1 MACGGR
7 FPHYFAPF
15 MSDQD
20 TDSVPDTPGLLA
32 TGASVI
38 ADYLTRLPNAPGVY
52 RMMDAAGDVLYV
64 GKAANLKKR
73 VVAYTKPFDQPA
85 RIARMIANTAS
96 MEFVQTASE
105 VEALLLEANLI
116 KRLKPRYNVHLR
128 DDKSFPFILVTG
140 DHSAPQIIK
149 HRGAKNRKGEYFGP
163 FASAYSVARTLNTL
177 QRAFLLRS
185 CSDSVFESRTRP
197 CLLYQ
202 IKRCSAPCVG
212 KIAPADYQHLV
223 DQAVGFLRGQS
234 DAIKGELSREME
246 ASAEA
251 LDFEKAAR
259 LRDRIRALAHVQ
271 LQQGI
276 NPETIDEADLFAA
289 YQDGGHTCIQ
299 VFFFRSGQN
308 WGNRAYFPK
317 HDRGL
322 EVPEI
327 LDSFLAQF
335 YDDREPPKLVL
346 ISNDIPERALLE
358 QALSVKAERR
368 VEVLMPQRGEKREVM
383 AQAVMNARESL
394 ARRMAESA
402 TQLQLLDGVAKALGL
417 DEAPRRI
424 EVYDNSHIQGTSAVG
439 AMIVAGPEGFI
450 KKEYRKFNIKGTD
463 LTPGDDFGMMR
474 EVLTRRFKRMMK
486 EQEEEAAVEGDTP
499 PVFDE
504 KAADDEREPGSV
516 PDLVLIDGGQG
527 QLNVVCEV
535 MAALGVSG
543 VKVVAIAKGPDRD
556 AGRERFFMPGR
567 EPFQLEFKSP
577 VLFYLQRL
585 RDEAHRFAIGTHR
598 TKRAQT
604 ITSSPLDEIEG
615 IGPSRKRALLN
626 HFGSGRAVTKAGLS
640 DIESVKGISKALARK
655 IYDHFH
661 DKG

>member
-1 MACGGR
+1 
-7 FPHYFAPF
+7 
-15 MSDQD
+15 MSDTED
-20 TDSVPDTPGLLA
+20 TTVVETPGLLA
-32 TGASVI
+32 TGAAVI

-52 RMMDAAGDVLYV
+52 RMIAANGDVLYV

-73 VVAYTKPFDQPA
+73 VVAYTKPFDQPG

-140 DHSAPQIIK
+140 DHAAPQIIK

-163 FASAYSVARTLNTL
+163 FASAYSVNRTLNTL

-202 IKRCSAPCVG
+202 IKRCSAPCVA
-212 KIAPADYQHLV
+212 KVSPEDYRHLV
-223 DQAVGFLRGQS
+223 DQAVGFLRGKSQ
-234 DAIKGELSREME
+234 DVKEELSHEME
-246 ASAEA
+246 TAAEA
-251 LDFEKAAR
+251 LNFEKAAR

-289 YQDGGHTCIQ
+289 HQDGGHTCIQ

-322 EVPEI
+322 EIPEI

-335 YDDREPPKLVL
+335 YDDRDPPKCV
-346 ISNDIPERALLE
+346 IVSHEIPSQELLQ
-358 QALSVKAERR
+358 QALSVKAERK
-368 VEVLMPQRGEKREVM
+368 VEVFVPQRGEKREVM

-402 TQLQLLDGVAKALGL
+402 TQLQLLDGVGQAFGL
-417 DEAPRRI
+417 DEAPHRI
-424 EVYDNSHIQGTSAVG
+424 EVYDNSHIQGTNAVG

-450 KKEYRKFNIKGTD
+450 KKEYRKFNIKSTD
-463 LTPGDDFGMMR
+463 LAPGDDFGMMR
-474 EVLTRRFKRMMK
+474 EVLTRRFKRLMR
-486 EQEEEAAVEGDTP
+486 EQEEEAEAEP
-499 PVFDE
+499 PAFDE
-504 KAADDEREPGSV
+504 KNAEDEREPGNA
-516 PDLVLIDGGQG
+516 PDLVLIDGGAG
-527 QLNVVCEV
+527 QLSVACEV
-535 MAALGVSG
+535 LAATGVSG

-567 EPFQLEFKSP
+567 EPFRLEFKSP

-598 TKRAQT
+598 AKRAQT

-615 IGPSRKRALLN
+615 IGPTRKRALLN
-626 HFGSGRAVTKAGLS
+626 HFGSGRAVTRAGLS
-640 DIESVKGISKALARK
+640 DLESVKGISKAMARK

-661 DKG
+661 DKS

>member
-1 MACGGR
+1 M
-7 FPHYFAPF
+7 FPDC
-15 MSDQD
+15 MSDEDD
-20 TDSVPDTPGLLA
+20 TQVSDAPSLLA
-32 TGASVI
+32 TGAGVI

-52 RMMDAAGDVLYV
+52 RMMAANGDVLYV

-85 RIARMIANTAS
+85 RIARMIATTAS

-116 KRLKPRYNVHLR
+116 KRLKPRFNVHLR
-128 DDKSFPFILVTG
+128 DDKSFPYILVTG
-140 DHSAPQIIK
+140 DHAAPQIIK
-149 HRGAKNRKGEYFGP
+149 HRGAKSRKGEYFGP

-185 CSDSVFESRTRP
+185 CSDSVYESRTRP

-212 KIAPADYQHLV
+212 KIAAPDYQHLV
-223 DQAVGFLRGQS
+223 DQAVGFLRGKS
-234 DAIKGELSREME
+234 DDVKSELSREME
-246 ASAEA
+246 LAAEL

-259 LRDRIRALAHVQ
+259 YRDRIRALAHVQ

-276 NPETIDEADLFAA
+276 NPDTIDEADLFAVH
-289 YQDGGHTCIQ
+289 QEGGHTCIQ

-308 WGNRAYFPK
+308 WGNRPYFPK

-335 YDDREPPKLVL
+335 YDDRDPPKLVL
-346 ISNDIPERALLE
+346 ISHEIPEHALLE
-358 QALSVKAERR
+358 QALSVKADRR
-368 VEVLMPQRGEKREVM
+368 VEVLLPQRGEKREVM

-402 TQLQLLDGVAKALGL
+402 TQIQLLEGVAKALGL

-450 KKEYRKFNIKGTD
+450 KNQYRKFNIKSTE

-474 EVLTRRFKRMMK
+474 EVLTRRFKRLMK
-486 EQEEEAAVEGDTP
+486 EQEEEAQIEGDAP

-504 KAADDEREPGSV
+504 KDDDEREPGNA

-527 QLNVVCEV
+527 QLNVACEV
-535 MAALGVSG
+535 FAALGVSG
-543 VKVVAIAKGPDRD
+543 VKLVAIAKGPDRD

-567 EPFQLEFKSP
+567 ESFQLEFKSP

-604 ITSSPLDEIEG
+604 ITSSPLDEVEG

>member
-1 MACGGR
+1 
-7 FPHYFAPF
+7 
-15 MSDQD
+15 MSENDQD
-20 TDSVPDTPGLLA
+20 TAVAETPGLLA
-32 TGASVI
+32 SGAAVI
-38 ADYLTRLPNAPGVY
+38 GDYLTRLPNAPGVY
-52 RMMDAAGDVLYV
+52 RMIAANGDVLYV

-73 VVAYTKPFDQPA
+73 VVAYTKPYEQPA

-140 DHSAPQIIK
+140 DHAAPQIIK
-149 HRGAKNRKGEYFGP
+149 HRGAKSRKGEYFGP
-163 FASAYSVARTLNTL
+163 FASAYSVNRTLNTL

-197 CLLYQ
+197 CLLHQ
-202 IKRCSAPCVG
+202 IRRCSAPCVG
-212 KIAPADYQHLV
+212 KISPEDYQHLV
-223 DQAVGFLRGQS
+223 DQAVGFLRGKSQ
-234 DAIKGELSREME
+234 DVKEEITREME
-246 ASAEA
+246 TAAEA

-276 NPETIDEADLFAA
+276 NPQTIDEADLFAA
-289 YQDGGHTCIQ
+289 HQDGGHTCIQ

-317 HDRGL
+317 HDRGV
-322 EVPEI
+322 EIPEI

-335 YDDREPPKLVL
+335 YDEREPPKLV
-346 ISNDIPERALLE
+346 IVSHDVPGRELLE
-358 QALSVKAERR
+358 QALSVKAERK
-368 VEVLMPQRGEKREVM
+368 VEVLVPQRGEKREVM
-383 AQAVMNARESL
+383 AQAAMNARESL

-402 TQLQLLDGVAKALGL
+402 TQLQLLDGVAKAFGL
-417 DEAPRRI
+417 DDAPRRI
-424 EVYDNSHIQGTSAVG
+424 EVYDNSHIQGTHAAG

-450 KKEYRKFNIKGTD
+450 KGAYRKFNIKSAD
-463 LTPGDDFGMMR
+463 LTPGDDFAMMR
-474 EVLTRRFKRMMK
+474 EVLTRRFKRLLK
-486 EQEEEAAVEGDTP
+486 EQEEEAQSEA

-504 KAADDEREPGSV
+504 KSEDEPEATDV
-516 PDLVLIDGGQG
+516 PDLVLIDGGAG
-527 QLNVVCEV
+527 QLGVACEV
-535 MAALGVSG
+535 FAALGVSG
-543 VKVVAIAKGPDRD
+543 VKLVAIAKGPDRD
-556 AGRERFFMPGR
+556 AGRERFFMPGK
-567 EPFQLEFKSP
+567 EPFHLEFKSP

-598 TKRAQT
+598 AKRAQT

-626 HFGSGRAVTKAGLS
+626 HFGSGRAVTKAGLT

>member
-1 MACGGR
+1 
-7 FPHYFAPF
+7 
-15 MSDQD
+15 MSDSHDQIAGD
-20 TDSVPDTPGLLA
+20 GPGLI
-32 TGASVI
+32 ASGVAVI
-38 ADYLTRLPNAPGVY
+38 SDYLTRLPNAPGVY
-52 RMMDAAGDVLYV
+52 RMIAANGDVLYV

-128 DDKSFPFILVTG
+128 DDKSFPYILVTG
-140 DHSAPQIIK
+140 DHAAPQLIK

-163 FASAYSVARTLNTL
+163 FASAYSVNRTLNTL

-185 CSDSVFESRTRP
+185 CTDSVFESRTRP
-197 CLLYQ
+197 CLLHQ
-202 IKRCSAPCVG
+202 IKRCAAPCVG
-212 KIAPADYQHLV
+212 KVPPDDYQHLV
-223 DQAVGFLRGQS
+223 DQAVAFLRGKSQ
-234 DAIKGELSREME
+234 DVKEELTRDME

-276 NPETIDEADLFAA
+276 NPQTIEEADLFAA

-317 HDRGL
+317 HDRGV

-335 YDDREPPKLVL
+335 YDEREPPKLVI
-346 ISNDIPERALLE
+346 ISHDMPERALLE
-358 QALSVKAERR
+358 EALSVKAERR
-368 VEVLMPQRGEKREVM
+368 VEVLVPQRGEKREVM

-402 TQLQLLDGVAKALGL
+402 TQLQLLDGVAAAFGL
-417 DEAPRRI
+417 DDAPRRI
-424 EVYDNSHIQGTSAVG
+424 EVYDNSHISGTNAVG

-450 KKEYRKFNIKGTD
+450 KGQYRKFNIKNAD
-463 LTPGDDFGMMR
+463 LTPGDDYAMMR
-474 EVLTRRFKRMMK
+474 EVLTRRFKRLVK
-486 EQEEEAAVEGDTP
+486 EQEAQAEGG
-499 PVFDE
+499 VAFDE
-504 KAADDEREPGSV
+504 RGDADDSDDV
-516 PDLVLIDGGQG
+516 SAPDLILIDGGQG
-527 QLNVVCEV
+527 QFAVASEV
-535 MAALGVSG
+535 LQALDVKG
-543 VKVVAIAKGPDRD
+543 VKIVSIAKGPDRD
-556 AGRERFFMPGR
+556 AGRERFFMTGR
-567 EPFQLEFKSP
+567 EPFHLEFKSP

-585 RDEAHRFAIGTHR
+585 RDEAHRFAIGSHR
-598 TKRAQT
+598 AKRAQT

-615 IGPSRKRALLN
+615 IGPTRKRALLN

-640 DIESVKGISKALARK
+640 DLESVKGISKAMARK

-661 DKG
+661 DKS

>member
-1 MACGGR
+1 
-7 FPHYFAPF
+7 
-15 MSDQD
+15 MSNDQD
-20 TDSVPDTPGLLA
+20 TVATDTPGLMA
-32 TGASVI
+32 QGAAVI

-52 RMMDAAGDVLYV
+52 RMMAANGDVLYV

-73 VVAYTKPFDQPA
+73 VVAYTKPLDQPA

-96 MEFVQTASE
+96 MEFVQTRSE
-105 VEALLLEANLI
+105 VDALLLEANLI

-128 DDKSFPFILVTG
+128 DDKSFPYILVTG
-140 DHSAPQIIK
+140 DHVAPQIIK
-149 HRGAKNRKGEYFGP
+149 HRGAKSRKGEYFGP
-163 FASAYSVARTLNTL
+163 FASAYSVTRTLNTL

-185 CSDSVFESRTRP
+185 CTDSVYESRTRP
-197 CLLYQ
+197 CLLHQ
-202 IKRCSAPCVG
+202 IKRCAAPCVG
-212 KIAPADYQHLV
+212 KIAIEDYQHLV
-223 DQAVGFLRGQS
+223 DQAVGFLRGKSQEV
-234 DAIKGELSREME
+234 KGELSRDME
-246 ASAEA
+246 AAAEA

-317 HDRGL
+317 HDRGV
-322 EVPEI
+322 EIPEI
-327 LDSFLAQF
+327 LNSFLAQF
-335 YDDREPPKLVL
+335 YDDREPPKVVI
-346 ISNDIPERALLE
+346 ISHELAEQALLE
-358 QALSVKAERR
+358 EALSLKAARR
-368 VEVLMPQRGEKREVM
+368 VEVLVPQRGEKREVM

-402 TQLQLLDGVAKALGL
+402 TQIQLLEGVATAFGFS
-417 DEAPRRI
+417 EAPQRI
-424 EVYDNSHIQGTSAVG
+424 EVYDNSHISGTNAVG

-450 KKEYRKFNIKGTD
+450 KNEYRKYNIKSVD
-463 LTPGDDFGMMR
+463 LTPGDDYAMMR

-486 EQEEEAAVEGDTP
+486 EQDEQAEAGVS
-499 PVFDE
+499 FDE
-504 KAADDEREPGSV
+504 KAGDDADEATV
-516 PDLVLIDGGQG
+516 PDLVLIDGGAG
-527 QLNVVCEV
+527 QLSVANDV
-535 MAALGVSG
+535 MTTLGVTG
-543 VKVVAIAKGPDRD
+543 VKLVSIAKGPDRD
-556 AGRERFFMPGR
+556 AGRERFFMVGR
-567 EPFQLEFKSP
+567 EPFYLEFKSP

-598 TKRAQT
+598 AKRAAALAT
-604 ITSSPLDEIEG
+604 SPLDEVDG

-626 HFGSGRAVTKAGLS
+626 HFGSGRAVTTAGLS
-640 DIESVKGISKALARK
+640 DLESVKGISKAMARK

>member
-1 MACGGR
+1 
-7 FPHYFAPF
+7 
-15 MSDQD
+15 MSENDQD
-20 TDSVPDTPGLLA
+20 TVVLETPGLLA
-32 TGASVI
+32 SGAAVI

-52 RMMDAAGDVLYV
+52 RMIAANGDVLYV

-73 VVAYTKPFDQPA
+73 VVAYTKPYEQPA
-85 RIARMIANTAS
+85 RIARVIANTAS

-140 DHSAPQIIK
+140 DHPAPQIIK
-149 HRGAKNRKGEYFGP
+149 HRGAKSRKGEYFGP
-163 FASAYSVARTLNTL
+163 FASAYSVNRTLNTL

-197 CLLYQ
+197 CLLHQ
-202 IKRCSAPCVG
+202 IRRCSAPCVG
-212 KIAPADYQHLV
+212 KISPEDYQRLV
-223 DQAVGFLRGQS
+223 DQAVGFLRGKSQ
-234 DAIKGELSREME
+234 DVKEEITHEME
-246 ASAEA
+246 AAAEA

-271 LQQGI
+271 LSQGI
-276 NPETIDEADLFAA
+276 NPQTIDEADLFAA
-289 YQDGGHTCIQ
+289 HQDGGHTCIQ

-317 HDRGL
+317 HDRGI
-322 EVPEI
+322 EIPEI

-335 YDDREPPKLVL
+335 YDEREPPKLV
-346 ISNDIPERALLE
+346 IASHDPPGRELLE
-358 QALSVKAERR
+358 QALAVKAERK
-368 VEVLMPQRGEKREVM
+368 VEVLVPQRGEKREVM

-402 TQLQLLDGVAKALGL
+402 TQLQLLDGVAKAFGL

-424 EVYDNSHIQGTSAVG
+424 EVYDNSHIQGTNAVG

-450 KKEYRKFNIKGTD
+450 KGAYRKFNIKSAD
-463 LTPGDDFGMMR
+463 LTPGDDFAMMR
-474 EVLTRRFKRMMK
+474 EVLTRRFKRLLK
-486 EQEEEAAVEGDTP
+486 EQEEEAQSEA

-504 KAADDEREPGSV
+504 KSDAEPEASDV
-516 PDLVLIDGGQG
+516 PDLVLIDGGAG
-527 QLNVVCEV
+527 QLAVACEV
-535 MAALGVSG
+535 FASLGVSG
-543 VKVVAIAKGPDRD
+543 VKLVAIAKGPDRD
-556 AGRERFFMPGR
+556 AGRERFFMPGK
-567 EPFQLEFKSP
+567 EPFHLEFKSP

-598 TKRAQT
+598 AKRAQT
-604 ITSSPLDEIEG
+604 ITSSPLDEIAG